1 MSFYPHILRLA
12 CAASVFLPN
21 CLPLENYIAEPVC
34 SDVIGG
40 AVAPILH
47 MLPVLPSSCQ
57 ERVIVKAEVQVTGFS
72 LFLKSN
78 SSI

>member
-1 MSFYPHILRLA
+1 MKLF
-12 CAASVFLPN
+12 V
-21 CLPLENYIAEPVC
+21 

-40 AVAPILH
+40 AVAPILRVR
-47 MLPVLPSSCQ
+47 LYVLPWSYQ
-57 ERVIVKAEVQVTGFS
+57 ERAIVNAEVQVTGFS

>member
-1 MSFYPHILRLA
+1 MKLF
-12 CAASVFLPN
+12 V
-21 CLPLENYIAEPVC
+21 

-40 AVAPILH
+40 AVAPILRV
-47 MLPVLPSSCQ
+47 LPVLPSLCQ
-57 ERVIVKAEVQVTGFS
+57 ERAIVNAEVQVTGFS

>member
-1 MSFYPHILRLA
+1 MKLF
-12 CAASVFLPN
+12 V
-21 CLPLENYIAEPVC
+21 

-40 AVAPILH
+40 AVAPILRVP
-47 MLPVLPSSCQ
+47 PVLPSWCQ
-57 ERVIVKAEVQVTGFS
+57 ERAIVNAEVQVTGFS